1 MTALFIGAA
10 LAVAA
15 LVYVLL
21 PLFDVVTPLRS
32 RKVVAPVALP
42 ESAIDA
48 LREIEFDRATGKL
61 SDEDY
66 ASLKASYT
74 RSALVELRL
83 REAEAAGPEAP
94 TPAQGGVVARG
105 AAPNGDAAEGSVDA
119 AEAAILRY
127 RSIRRS
133 CDTCGPRPEP
143 DPAFC
148 SSCGKYLKGTC
159 AHCGAVV
166 DAPAS
171 RFCTNCGSSLA
182 A

>member
-1 MTALFIGAA
+1 MTTLVIGAA

-21 PLFDVVTPLRS
+21 PLFEAI
-32 RKVVAPVALP
+32 APVGARRAASPALAP

-61 SDEDY
+61 SDDDY
-66 ASLKASYT
+66 ASLKSEYT
-74 RSALVELRL
+74 RKGLVEMRA
-83 REAEAAGPEAP
+83 RRGASPAPAAAMVGGVDGGTPNDESAGAIDIAEAA
-94 TPAQGGVVARG
+94 V
-105 AAPNGDAAEGSVDA
+105 
-119 AEAAILRY
+119 LRY
-127 RSIRRS
+127 RSIRRD

-143 DPAFC
+143 DPVFC
-148 SSCGKYLKGTC
+148 SSCGKYLKGAC

-166 DAPAS
+166 DTPAS
-171 RFCTNCGSSLA
+171 RFCAHCGNSLA

>member
-1 MTALFIGAA
+1 MALVVGAA

-15 LVYVLL
+15 LIYVLL
-21 PLFDVVTPLRS
+21 PLFDAVTPLRS
-32 RKVVAPVALP
+32 RLTGTPVAAP

-61 SDEDY
+61 SDDDY
-66 ASLKASYT
+66 ASLKATYT
-74 RSALVELRL
+74 RSALVELRS
-83 REAEAAGPEAP
+83 RRGEPRAEFAASQDIAATSPAADAKATASPADPAEAA
-94 TPAQGGVVARG
+94 V
-105 AAPNGDAAEGSVDA
+105 
-119 AEAAILRY
+119 LRY
-127 RSIRRS
+127 RTIRRS

-159 AHCGAVV
+159 ATCGAVV

-171 RFCTNCGSSLA
+171 RFCGNCGGSLA

>member
-1 MTALFIGAA
+1 MTALLIGAA

-15 LVYVLL
+15 LAYVLL
-21 PLFDVVTPLRS
+21 PLFDAIAPMRS
-32 RKVVAPVALP
+32 RAARHVPAP

-61 SDEDY
+61 SDDDY
-66 ASLKASYT
+66 AELKTEYT
-74 RSALVELRL
+74 RKGLVEMRA
-83 REAEAAGPEAP
+83 RRASSPQPVEVAAV
-94 TPAQGGVVARG
+94 GVGAGIDG
-105 AAPNGDAAEGSVDA
+105 AAPNADSSTTVDI

-127 RSIRRS
+127 RSIRRE

-143 DPAFC
+143 DPVFC

-171 RFCTNCGSSLA
+171 RFCAHCGNSLA

>member
-15 LVYVLL
+15 LVYVLF
-21 PLFDVVTPLRS
+21 PLFDAIGPAAARSNRHPL
-32 RKVVAPVALP
+32 AP

-48 LREIEFDRATGKL
+48 LREIEFDRETGKL
-61 SDEDY
+61 SDDDY
-66 ASLKASYT
+66 SALKTEYT
-74 RSALVELRL
+74 RKGLVEMRARHGQVEVATGSAGLAVAATPND
-83 REAEAAGPEAP
+83 ETAGATDPAEAA
-94 TPAQGGVVARG
+94 V
-105 AAPNGDAAEGSVDA
+105 
-119 AEAAILRY
+119 LRY
-127 RSIRRS
+127 RSVRRE

-148 SSCGKYLKGTC
+148 SSCGKYLKGSC
-159 AHCGAVV
+159 AHCGATV

-171 RFCTNCGSSLA
+171 RFCANCGNSLA

>member
-1 MTALFIGAA
+1 VTALIIGAA

-21 PLFDVVTPLRS
+21 PLFDAI
-32 RKVVAPVALP
+32 APARVRTGGHVALPP

-48 LREIEFDRATGKL
+48 LREIEFDRETGKL
-61 SDEDY
+61 SDADY
-66 ASLKASYT
+66 SALKTEYT
-74 RSALVELRL
+74 RKGLVEMRA
-83 REAEAAGPEAP
+83 RRGPAPTAAAGLSPN
-94 TPAQGGVVARG
+94 VVAG
-105 AAPNGDAAEGSVDA
+105 GEALDI
-119 AEAAILRY
+119 AEAAILRH
-127 RSIRRS
+127 RSIRRE

-143 DPAFC
+143 DPGFC
-148 SSCGKYLKGTC
+148 SNCGKYLKGAC

-171 RFCTNCGSSLA
+171 RFCAHCGGSLA

>member
-1 MTALFIGAA
+1 MTALLVGAA

-15 LVYVLL
+15 LVYVLF
-21 PLFDVVTPLRS
+21 PLFDAVVPLRS
-32 RKVVAPVALP
+32 RLTGSAAPSS

-66 ASLKASYT
+66 ASLKATYT
-74 RSALVELRL
+74 RTALVELRS
-83 REAEAAGPEAP
+83 RPGDGGPTAESTPAMSQAARASAVPNADADEGTADPAEAA
-94 TPAQGGVVARG
+94 V
-105 AAPNGDAAEGSVDA
+105 
-119 AEAAILRY
+119 LRY
-127 RSIRRS
+127 RAIRRS

-143 DPAFC
+143 DPVFC

-171 RFCTNCGSSLA
+171 RFCSHCGNSLA